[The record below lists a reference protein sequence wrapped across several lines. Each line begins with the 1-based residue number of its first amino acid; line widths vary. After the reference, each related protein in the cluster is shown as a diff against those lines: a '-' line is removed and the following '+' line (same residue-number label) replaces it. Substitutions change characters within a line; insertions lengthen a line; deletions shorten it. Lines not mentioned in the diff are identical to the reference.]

1 MCANNFFKDII
12 YCQGVNDVEA
22 KEFGEY
28 LRKLRKAKK
37 LTIRQL
43 DLYSSVSNSYISQME
58 RGERGIPSPEILNK
72 LSKPLG
78 VEYEDLMLKAG
89 YIKSKNTTNDQAKN
103 AVLEEYNRLPPTEK
117 KLVDDMIKALLAKRQ

>member
-1 MCANNFFKDII
+1 M
-12 YCQGVNDVEA
+12 EA
-22 KEFGEY
+22 KAFGEY
-28 LRKLRKAKK
+28 LRQLRKAKK

-78 VEYEDLMLKAG
+78 VEYEELMERAG
-89 YIKSKNTTNDQAKN
+89 YIHNKNTTNDQARD